1 MCTVCGQGYSPAS
14 LQSSS
19 GGEKELRRLEPPD
32 LNEAQ
37 QTIGGLR
44 SNGCLVWW
52 KFNILALLTSYGQL
66 KLVDVSTMAV
76 TDAPDRLQ
84 SLRGEPVH
92 CSQLCFTSL
101 SASRQAW
108 WKPQLYFL
116 HGHSIAFP
124 HKVCRPVAVPA
135 Q

>member
-32 LNEAQ
+32 PNEAQ

-52 KFNILALLTSYGQL
+52 NFNVLALLTNDGQL

-76 TDAPDRLQ
+76 TAPDQLQ

-92 CSQLCFTSL
+92 CSQLCYMIR
-101 SASRQAW
+101 SASTRAW
-108 WKPQLYFL
+108 WKHQL
-116 HGHSIAFP
+116 
-124 HKVCRPVAVPA
+124 
-135 Q
+135 